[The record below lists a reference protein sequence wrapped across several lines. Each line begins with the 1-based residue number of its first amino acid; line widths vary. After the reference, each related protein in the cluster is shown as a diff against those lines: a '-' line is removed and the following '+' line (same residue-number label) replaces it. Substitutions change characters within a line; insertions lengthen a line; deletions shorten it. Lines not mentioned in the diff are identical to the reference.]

1 MPKTVHQSLY
11 AEKQVI
17 FSAWG
22 RRWAADLV
30 FVWMMEK
37 KRVNMSSAD
46 DLKAEQE
53 RKKIKDVLSR
63 SLKLRLHGQ
72 TNEDENW
79 AFLRCLNDDAI
90 ITSEWEK
97 TIT

>member
-1 MPKTVHQSLY
+1 MDDG
-11 AEKQVI
+11 E
-17 FSAWG
+17 
-22 RRWAADLV
+22 
-30 FVWMMEK
+30 

-72 TNEDENW
+72 TNEDEN
-79 AFLRCLNDDAI
+79 
-90 ITSEWEK
+90 
-97 TIT
+97 